1 MESRTPRPKR
11 KSVKRKY
18 EYDDSENN
26 RISETQFTKVNLNT
40 RINYCNKFYNF
51 DNVFQFHNLP
61 QFSI

>member
-18 EYDDSENN
+18 EYDDVENN

-40 RINYCNKFYNF
+40 RINYCNKLCN
-51 DNVFQFHNLP
+51 
-61 QFSI
+61 I

>member
-40 RINYCNKFYNF
+40 GINYCNKLCNI
-51 DNVFQFHNLP
+51 VQF
-61 QFSI
+61 

>member
-1 MESRTPRPKR
+1 MSGNLCDMESRTPRPKR

-40 RINYCNKFYNF
+40 RINYCNNITILIMYFN
-51 DNVFQFHNLP
+51 
-61 QFSI
+61 

>member
-18 EYDDSENN
+18 QYDDPENN

-40 RINYCNKFYNF
+40 RINYWNELIK
-51 DNVFQFHNLP
+51 HNNI
-61 QFSI
+61 SVS